1 MANVTF
7 KDNPI
12 RLIGNEVKT
21 GDKAPDFTVLAN
33 DLSEVTLADTTGKV
47 RIISVVPSIDTGVCD
62 TQTRRFNEEAANLDN
77 VDVLT
82 VSADLPFAQS
92 RWCASAGLENIKT
105 LSDHRDF
112 SFAENYGVGIEELR
126 LLTRSVFVLD
136 SNDNVVYVEYVP
148 EATHHPNY
156 DVAIKAAKSAN

>member
-1 MANVTF
+1 MAHVTF
-7 KDNPI
+7 KENRI
-12 RLIGNEVKT
+12 TLIGNEVKT
-21 GDKAPDFTVLAN
+21 GNKAPDFTLLAN

-62 TQTRRFNEEAANLDN
+62 AQTRRFNEEAAKLEN

-92 RWCASAGLENIKT
+92 RWCAAAGLENIKT

-112 SFAENYGVGIEELR
+112 SFAQNYGVGIEELR
-126 LLTRSVFVLD
+126 LLARSVFVLD
-136 SNDNVVYVEYVP
+136 SKDNVTYVEYVS
-148 EATHHPNY
+148 EATNHPNY
-156 DVAIKAAKSAN
+156 DAAIEAAKAAN